1 LAKIQPITGQPVIES
16 YRQGVYLMSEN
27 PENKTP
33 EVINPENTNPVT
45 SVSANLMEKL
55 TEILKSWQFKVGIV
69 LSILLAGFFV
79 WFFWPHLVAVQG
91 MKAWSARAGADPIEC
106 MIKDT
111 NNDQY
116 VSCSA
121 MLKDQVVPLEC
132 GSSIFNIGCR
142 INYGAA
148 ASPNPRQVK

>member
-1 LAKIQPITGQPVIES
+1 
-16 YRQGVYLMSEN
+16 MSEN
-27 PENKTP
+27 QENKTP

-45 SVSANLMEKL
+45 SLSANLMEKL
-55 TEILKSWQFKVGIV
+55 TEMLKSWQFKVGIV
-69 LSILLAGFFV
+69 LSVLLAGFFIT
-79 WFFWPHLVAVQG
+79 FFWQHFVAVWG
-91 MKAWSARAGADPIEC
+91 MKKWSARADAQPIEC

-148 ASPNPRQVK
+148 ASPNARQVK

>member
-1 LAKIQPITGQPVIES
+1 
-16 YRQGVYLMSEN
+16 MSEN
-27 PENKTP
+27 QENKPP
-33 EVINPENTNPVT
+33 EATNPENTNPIT
-45 SVSANLMEKL
+45 FLSANLVERL
-55 TEILKSWQFKVGIV
+55 TAILKSWQFKVGIV
-69 LSILLAGFFV
+69 LSVLLAGFFII
-79 WFFWPHLVAVQG
+79 FFWQHFVAVWG
-91 MKAWSARAGADPIEC
+91 MKKWSARAGAQPIEC

-116 VSCSA
+116 ISCSA

-148 ASPNPRQVK
+148 ASPNIRQTK

>member
-1 LAKIQPITGQPVIES
+1 MES

-33 EVINPENTNPVT
+33 EVINPENTNPVN
-45 SVSANLMEKL
+45 SLSANLMEKL

-69 LSILLAGFFV
+69 LSVLFAGLFV
-79 WFFWPHLVAVQG
+79 WFFWQHFVAVQG
-91 MKAWSARAGADPIEC
+91 MKAWSARAGAEPIEC

-142 INYGAA
+142 INYGSA
-148 ASPNPRQVK
+148 ASPNTRQIK

>member
-1 LAKIQPITGQPVIES
+1 LAKIQPITAQPVIES
-16 YRQGVYLMSEN
+16 YRQGVCLMSEN

-69 LSILLAGFFV
+69 LSILLAAFFV

-91 MKAWSARAGADPIEC
+91 MKNWSDRAGAEPIEC

-111 NNDQY
+111 NDDQY

-142 INYGAA
+142 INYGTA
-148 ASPNPRQVK
+148 ASPNTRQVK

>member
-1 LAKIQPITGQPVIES
+1 MES

-33 EVINPENTNPVT
+33 ELINSANTHPVT
-45 SVSANLMEKL
+45 SLFANLMEKL
-55 TEILKSWQFKVGIV
+55 TETLNSWQFKVAIV
-69 LSILLAGFFV
+69 ISVLLAGFFV
-79 WFFWPHLVAVQG
+79 WFFWQHLVAVQG
-91 MKAWSARAGADPIEC
+91 MKVWSARAGAEPIEC

-132 GSSIFNIGCR
+132 GASIFNIGCR
-142 INYGAA
+142 INYGSA
-148 ASPNPRQVK
+148 ASPNIRQIK